1 MSHRKDETFF
11 VFFPAT
17 GQKFPI
23 RYMQTS
29 DQYEVALPCGV
40 FGGPLLADLRQE
52 LDDNFEEVRITK

>member
-1 MSHRKDETFF
+1 MSRRQDE
-11 VFFPAT
+11 VFWVLFPAT

-29 DQYEVALPCGV
+29 DLYEVDLPCGV

-52 LDDNFEEVRITK
+52 LKANFDEVRITK